1 MDWVWWPGVAF
12 VTKDG
17 WDAVRAYWE
26 AQERVT
32 DLGCCH
38 DAGDCAE
45 PSCGRAR
52 PAERLRALPAEPIND
67 SRNQDWD

>member
-17 WDAVRAYWE
+17 WEAVKAHWE
-26 AQERVT
+26 GLE
-32 DLGCCH
+32 CCH
-38 DAGDCAE
+38 DAGDCSE
-45 PSCGRAR
+45 PSCGRAK
-52 PAERLRALPAEPIND
+52 PAERLRALLPEPVND